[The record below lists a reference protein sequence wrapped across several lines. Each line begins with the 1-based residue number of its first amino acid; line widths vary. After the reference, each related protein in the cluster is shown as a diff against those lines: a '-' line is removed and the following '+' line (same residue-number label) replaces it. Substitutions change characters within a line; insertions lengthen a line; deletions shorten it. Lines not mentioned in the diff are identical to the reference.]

1 MNDIDNHL
9 THIQNGIKISYMLWL
24 EKLNEINGNTRYSK
38 KDLGFGA
45 SGAGLCHLKHYF
57 RTIKADKKEVGFDS
71 MCKMRI
77 GTLVHEDIQTALYYM
92 FDDNYKIMCEIP
104 VTYGK
109 IKGHLD
115 VAIELDED
123 NVMLIDIKTM
133 AAYSWSQKYGR
144 DKKTQAAIWNKLQ
157 LATYS
162 LGLKQDYG
170 YKNVHMFLLNYNKN
184 TSAMKFEPV
193 NVKFFENEVKS
204 YWNEVETI
212 VDQLLE
218 EPDRIEQLV
227 DGPVHNWECN
237 YCDYSDHCPVQYIKE
252 K

>member
-1 MNDIDNHL
+1 
-9 THIQNGIKISYMLWL
+9 MLWL
-24 EKLNEINGNTRYSK
+24 EKLNDINYNTRYSK

-57 RTIKADKKEVGFDS
+57 RTIKAKKKEVGFDS

-77 GTLVHEDIQTALYYM
+77 GTLVHEDIQNALHYM

-104 VTYGK
+104 ITYGRV
-109 IKGHLD
+109 KGHLD

-133 AAYSWSQKYGR
+133 AAYSWSKKYGR
-144 DKKTQAAIWNKLQ
+144 DKDSDAAIWNKLQ

-193 NVKFFENEVKS
+193 NAQFFENNAKL

-212 VDQLLE
+212 VNQLLE

-237 YCDYSDHCPVQYIKE
+237 YCDYSEHCPVQYVKE